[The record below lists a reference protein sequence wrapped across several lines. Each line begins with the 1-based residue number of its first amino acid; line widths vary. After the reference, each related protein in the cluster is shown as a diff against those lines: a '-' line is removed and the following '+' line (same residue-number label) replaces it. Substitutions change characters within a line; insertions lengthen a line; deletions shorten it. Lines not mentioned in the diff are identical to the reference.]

1 MSGSVDELPLAAAFA
16 RGLDVFTRSQSGD
29 ADADTI
35 AAGTAAMRHAVTRV
49 DVEGLLSP
57 NETGDDFPTENL
69 KFLMATWYLAELVSR
84 SHTFDPSSRLTC
96 LVETSSL
103 YEQFLTQ
110 CEQHE
115 MLGDAAKIVRA
126 RGVNGDRPDP
136 ATAREEKVQRF
147 KRERLINE
155 KLLAL
160 DKSQFE
166 RRRVALAEADWDD
179 EDPEDPGSGG
189 VENETEARTRW
200 LLLVENAVA
209 KTLDGVSLVTAEKE
223 MLERRM
229 ENDARSGFVTNC
241 SYDEHGGETGGE
253 HADRSSRNGRRPS
266 NPPSSVSGMGNY
278 IIQPGGSV
286 TQIGRG
292 YVPPGARQSAAA
304 QIGRAVEMSAEQLH
318 TIQLAMQSRNSSSDR
333 STILGKVFRP
343 GHVLPT
349 MTVEQ
354 HGEIEYSELVE
365 RTAREKSNAAKKKL
379 EESLRSDEEIETR
392 ALEKARTWDEFKDDN
407 PFGSGNSKLR
417 PCG

>member
-179 EDPEDPGSGG
+179 EDPEDPGSG
-189 VENETEARTRW
+189 VW
-200 LLLVENAVA
+200 
-209 KTLDGVSLVTAEKE
+209 KTKPKHE
-223 MLERRM
+223 
-229 ENDARSGFVTNC
+229 RSGCFWWKTRLRKRWTAFLWSPRRKKCWN
-241 SYDEHGGETGGE
+241 GEWKT
-253 HADRSSRNGRRPS
+253 
-266 NPPSSVSGMGNY
+266 
-278 IIQPGGSV
+278 
-286 TQIGRG
+286 TRG
-292 YVPPGARQSAAA
+292 AA
-304 QIGRAVEMSAEQLH
+304 L
-318 TIQLAMQSRNSSSDR
+318 
-333 STILGKVFRP
+333 
-343 GHVLPT
+343 
-349 MTVEQ
+349 
-354 HGEIEYSELVE
+354 
-365 RTAREKSNAAKKKL
+365 
-379 EESLRSDEEIETR
+379 
-392 ALEKARTWDEFKDDN
+392 
-407 PFGSGNSKLR
+407 
-417 PCG
+417 